1 MPVTEPEIPAV
12 IIPESPDAELK
23 LDIAR
28 AYLDLREPEAA
39 AEILREVI
47 VEGGSR
53 QQQEAGEILSFIA

>member
-1 MPVTEPEIPAV
+1 M
-12 IIPESPDAELK
+12 IPESPDAELK